1 MVSIMFTCLQ
11 SQPLVVLGML
21 HPMAAATAR
30 RRHYIPTNGR
40 QQPSSPRTST
50 SGGGTAAARRRTLF
64 GICRIIS
71 KHYLQVFF
79 KSDPARNLAVFLSLN
94 VTALAKNF
102 ATSFVKKS
110 SSKFC
115 SYYESCLPLFLKLE
129 LDAQNLFRIN
139 GCFPTISSQFFA
151 NYMCTFIFAIILH
164 MCHNF

>member
-1 MVSIMFTCLQ
+1 MFTCLQ

-21 HPMAAATAR
+21 HPMAAVTTAAALYSNQR
-30 RRHYIPTNGR
+30 TVTAFIAAHVHQWRRH
-40 QQPSSPRTST
+40 S
-50 SGGGTAAARRRTLF
+50 GGTAAARRRTLF

-71 KHYLQVFF
+71 KHYLQVFL

-151 NYMCTFIFAIILH
+151 NYMCTFHRTDVKQSF
-164 MCHNF
+164 